1 MPIWDDPRAL
11 ARLRKWLYLVL
22 ALGLLFLTAHYVADS
37 RLFPVRRI
45 VLKGQLEKISRDQL
59 QYVVRNKISGNVL
72 MLDLNQ
78 VQDEFERLTWV
89 KKAEIKRL
97 WPDQLEVDISE
108 RKALARWE
116 EGGLLDV
123 DGEWFDATT
132 DEKLP
137 LFVAPK
143 GSEKQIAQMY
153 SHLLPLL
160 RGMDEELYA
169 LQLSDRNAWQLV
181 FRSGVVIKL
190 GRKDTLERFKRID
203 KIWKKYLKHQENN
216 IEYIDLRYPD
226 GFALRL
232 KNKSSEIS
240 EPD

>member
-11 ARLRKWLYLVL
+11 TRLRKWLYLVV
-22 ALGLLFLTAHYVADS
+22 ALGLLLLAAHYIADS

-45 VLKGQLEKISRDQL
+45 VLKGQLEKVSRDQL
-59 QYVVRNKISGNVL
+59 QYLVRHKVSGNVL

-78 VQDEFERLTWV
+78 VQAEFEQLAWV
-89 KKAEIKRL
+89 KTVEIKRL
-97 WPDQLEVDISE
+97 WPDQLEVDIRE
-108 RKALARWE
+108 RKALARWDG
-116 EGGLLDV
+116 GGLLDV

-137 LFVAPK
+137 MFSAPK

-153 SHLLPLL
+153 THLLPLL
-160 RGMDEELYA
+160 KGMNEELYA

-181 FRSGVVIKL
+181 FGSGVVVKL
-190 GRKDTLERFKRID
+190 GRKDALDRFKRID
-203 KIWKKYLKHQENN
+203 KIWKKYLKDQENN

-232 KNKSSEIS
+232 RNKSSGTS

>member
-1 MPIWDDPRAL
+1 MPIWDDPHTL
-11 ARLRKWLYLVL
+11 ARLRKWLYLVI
-22 ALGLLFLTAHYVADS
+22 ALGLLLLGVHYVADS

-45 VLKGQLEKISRDQL
+45 VLKGQLEKVSRDQL
-59 QYVVRNKISGNVL
+59 QYVVKHKVSGNVL

-78 VQDEFERLTWV
+78 VQDEFEQLTWV
-89 KKAEIKRL
+89 KTAEIKRL
-97 WPDQLEVDISE
+97 WPDQLEVAISE
-108 RKALARWE
+108 RKALARWQN
-116 EGGLLDV
+116 GGLLDV

-132 DEKLP
+132 DEQLP
-137 LFVAPK
+137 LFSVPK
-143 GSEKQIAQMY
+143 GTEKEVVHIYTQ
-153 SHLLPLL
+153 LLPVLK
-160 RGMDEELYA
+160 GMDEELYA

-190 GRKDTLERFKRID
+190 GRKDALERFKRID

-226 GFALRL
+226 GFALKLR
-232 KNKSSEIS
+232 NKSSGTS